1 MTDKLLKEDE
11 DARYQYILG
20 TFMDIDRMK
29 NYQEYPKYYEENE
42 TEAKFIKNLKDVF
55 IMMWIN
61 IIFIITFIQFY
72 LVQNEKILNYL
83 NKEFIENNIIFH
95 DINYIIK
102 DIRSIIDNKSIFNIN
117 YIYIY
122 YYNIYYYYYN
132 IKLLYLKYLIRF
144 SEIKT
149 LKVNSWEEGT
159 FLIFDFAVKLIIG
172 ILILQFLLINNI

>member
-1 MTDKLLKEDE
+1 MKIIITEEQLHNLIPPSVKRRMTDKDFG
-11 DARYQYILG
+11 ILDG
-20 TFMDIDRMK
+20 
-29 NYQEYPKYYEENE
+29 
-42 TEAKFIKNLKDVF
+42 
-55 IMMWIN
+55 
-61 IIFIITFIQFY
+61 
-72 LVQNEKILNYL
+72 
-83 NKEFIENNIIFH
+83 
-95 DINYIIK
+95 
-102 DIRSIIDNKSIFNIN
+102 IIDNNKSIFNIN